1 MTSPRV
7 EKQRQVVCTNS
18 QAAKSKAASSITAPL
33 LSFKN
38 TQNNTGLSVEHT
50 TKPNRQYVKSY
61 VRVISKDGKTYNFNA
76 TLEKRINNITAKLQK
91 AEKENGLIG
100 KAWSWTKN
108 TIGFGDS
115 SNKVKQIQANERKL
129 LAQFNSN
136 EKTRASVFKQLT
148 GCEYNEE
155 NLEKFIKEQIKLKS
169 EITIEKYKEGQE
181 MAVDVVADVGAGIAA
196 GVALAAAPVTGG
208 ASLLL
213 AAGVGG
219 VTKLG
224 IKATSAGI
232 RGKDYSGKDIL
243 KDLGTGAITG
253 LLTPVTMGLGG
264 AVGNVSTRV
273 GARVFGQSAAGKV
286 ATKVTTFIAREG
298 TVGAIFGGGAE
309 GLGEVGRQGYH
320 VTADGEDFDLG
331 TIYEKTKEGAIGGAV
346 AGVLMNGGIKGVEK
360 GLGKLTSKE
369 IFKIDTQNRIV
380 KMLKSCSTTNDARN
394 SISIK
399 LTSEVKK
406 SIEDK
411 YGKQFYYFVN
421 KRLKTSISQR
431 DIDNIS
437 LIMTKASEVMNISN
451 INIQDIVLVYN
462 TIKNGNR
469 KFFNTKNMAEMT
481 PEKAALIMSSAKQS
495 ISKDQ
500 LWALMFYK
508 GNSYW
513 INNALSG
520 IKEGTPASKI
530 KSSTLSAITHLKEL
544 IDSQIIPARLSV
556 VRTEGYGIG
565 GNSYGCLNSVK
576 INGTT
581 LDKAMKEAVKK
592 GKTAIHEL
600 ENQINFSHVKPI
612 AQNERFTST
621 SVIYPRKSSNNI
633 DWKAI
638 KTFKGKVL
646 WELDIEPKTKGI
658 FVDGF
663 NFQGNGGSEAE
674 IVLQAASYFEIS
686 NISWDKN
693 IKNWIVKARVF
704 N

>member
-1 MTSPRV
+1 MV
-7 EKQRQVVCTNS
+7 
-18 QAAKSKAASSITAPL
+18 
-33 LSFKN
+33 
-38 TQNNTGLSVEHT
+38 
-50 TKPNRQYVKSY
+50 
-61 VRVISKDGKTYNFNA
+61 
-76 TLEKRINNITAKLQK
+76 
-91 AEKENGLIG
+91 
-100 KAWSWTKN
+100 
-108 TIGFGDS
+108 
-115 SNKVKQIQANERKL
+115 
-129 LAQFNSN
+129 
-136 EKTRASVFKQLT
+136 
-148 GCEYNEE
+148 
-155 NLEKFIKEQIKLKS
+155 
-169 EITIEKYKEGQE
+169 
-181 MAVDVVADVGAGIAA
+181 VDVVADVGAGIAA

-232 RGKDYSGKDIL
+232 RAKDYSGKDIL

-253 LLTPVTMGLGG
+253 LLTPVTMGVGG
-264 AVGNVSTRV
+264 AVGNLSTRV
-273 GARVFGQSAAGKV
+273 GARVFGQSAAGKI
-286 ATKVTTFIAREG
+286 ASRATTFVAREG
-298 TVGAIFGGGAE
+298 TIGAIFGGGTE

-320 VTADGEDFDLG
+320 AVADGESFDFG

-346 AGVLMNGGIKGVEK
+346 AGVLMSGGIKGVEK

-380 KMLKSCSTTNDARN
+380 RMLRSCSTTNDARN

-513 INNALSG
+513 INNALSS

-530 KSSTLSAITHLKEL
+530 KSSTLSAITYLKEL
-544 IDSQIIPARLSV
+544 IDSQIIPARMSV

-565 GNSYGCLNSVK
+565 GNLYGFLSSVK

-581 LDKAMKEAVKK
+581 LDKAMKEAIKK
-592 GKTAIHEL
+592 GDVAIREL
-600 ENQINFSHVKPI
+600 ENQINHSPVKFV

-621 SVIYPRKSSNNI
+621 SAIYPIKSKDKSI
-633 DWKAI
+633 DWNAI
-638 KTFKGKVL
+638 KTLRGKVL

-674 IVLQAASYFEIS
+674 IVLQAGSYFEIT